1 LNRSVCGRWCALSAY
16 LVMGIA
22 WSAQAVDTVAIPP
35 SAETDT
41 VSLLQGWDREQIE
54 MRELVW
60 RTYAPTAVLDKDS
73 RGRTVANDLNDWVMT
88 KDVQDRLSSLR
99 AAAERQLRAG
109 DDHGARQTLESGR
122 AAVEEQ
128 RRVLSLVNYYWTQR
142 FALNRQRDLWLAWL
156 RLSPDAVNAQSKHWI
171 DPLEATLTRNL
182 SPATTQDALAKQVES
197 LKRAYNEERIK
208 LAELISDRR
217 LAEGKVVAAR
227 ERRMA
232 CAASPQHI
240 DRRREGVVATGDQ
253 PVAIAIDMSP
263 GRLYPEA
270 ARRNGISGSVDLRL
284 TIGTTGCMERAEV
297 LRSSGAEELDEAA
310 IDLSEYVHYFPA
322 KRGGQPIRAA
332 YTRTIAFQSE
342 DAIAA
347 QSGPNKVPTTAAAY
361 VTRGNNRLNHG
372 EYDLAIADFE
382 KAIDMDPTAAMGF
395 ADRGMAYIWKRQY
408 ELARKDLD
416 AAYALDPRNPVVFRG
431 RGMLAVDADDLGG
444 AIEAFTTSLE
454 IEPHNVFS
462 LQHRAAALLLAGEQD
477 KALAGYAEAIQLQPS
492 SLLSYAA
499 RSGIFRAQGKIEL
512 SVGEAES
519 LIAANPTDAHAFM
532 TAGAIDAASGK
543 NSQAMRAFDR
553 AVEIFPDEA
562 TYLFRAVYRSHTDL
576 AGERA
581 DIDAAMKLNPQS
593 ISASISLAKM
603 QSDARDYAGALA
615 TLGVVIA
622 IQTGN
627 YDLLTERGIVYAKSG
642 QPALAER
649 DFAAARA
656 IATGAT
662 ALNSI
667 CWRKATAGVALD
679 TALAECDAAV
689 AEARNQPAIID
700 SRGFVLLRLARY
712 EEAIACYDSAL
723 RIRPFSADSLYG
735 RGLAKRRH
743 GQSEE
748 ASADIG
754 KALLVDA
761 HVAERFADYG
771 LAE

>member
-1 LNRSVCGRWCALSAY
+1 
-16 LVMGIA
+16 MGIA
-22 WSAQAVDTVAIPP
+22 WSAQAVDTVAAPP
-35 SAETDT
+35 SNETDAA
-41 VSLLQGWDREQIE
+41 SLLQRWDREQIE
-54 MRELVW
+54 IRESVW

-73 RGRTVANDLNDWVMT
+73 RNRTVANDLNDWVMT
-88 KDVQDRLSSLR
+88 KDLQDRLSRLR

-109 DDHGARQTLESGR
+109 DEQGARQTLESGR

-128 RRVLSLVNYYWTQR
+128 RRVLSLIDYYWTQR

-156 RLSPDAVNAQSKHWI
+156 RLSPEAAGAQSKIWI
-171 DPLEATLTRNL
+171 APLEAALTRNL
-182 SPATTQDALAKQVES
+182 SPTTTQAALSKQVDS

-217 LAEGKVVAAR
+217 LAEGKVVVAR
-227 ERRMA
+227 ERRTV
-232 CAASPQHI
+232 CAASSQHI
-240 DRRREGVVATGDQ
+240 DRRPGGAVATGDQ
-253 PVAIAIDMSP
+253 PVGIAMDMSP

-310 IDLSEYVHYFPA
+310 IDLSEYAHYFPA
-322 KRGGQPIRAA
+322 ERGGRPIRAT
-332 YTRTIAFQSE
+332 YTRTIVFQSE
-342 DAIAA
+342 GAIAA
-347 QSGPNKVPTTAAAY
+347 PSDPNKVPTTAAAY
-361 VTRGNNRLNHG
+361 VTRGNNRLSHG
-372 EYDLAIADFE
+372 EYDLAIADFD

-395 ADRGMAYIWKRQY
+395 ADRGIAYIWKRQY

-416 AAYALDPRNPVVFRG
+416 AAYALNPRNPVVFRG
-431 RGMLAVDADDLGG
+431 RGMLAADANDLAG

-462 LQHRAAALLLAGEQD
+462 LLHRAAAQMLAGEQD
-477 KALAGYAEAIQLQPS
+477 KALAGYAEVIQLQPNS
-492 SLLSYAA
+492 VLPYAN
-499 RSGIFRAQGKIEL
+499 RSGIFRAQGKIDL

-519 LIAANPTDAHAFM
+519 LIAANPTNAQAYM
-532 TAGAIDAASGK
+532 TAGAIDAESGK
-543 NSQAMRAFDR
+543 DIEAMRAFDR
-553 AVEIFPDEA
+553 AVEISPDES
-562 TYLFRAVYRSHTDL
+562 TYLFRADHRSHTDL
-576 AGERA
+576 AGRRA

-593 ISASISLAKM
+593 IRASISLAKM
-603 QSDARDYAGALA
+603 QSDVRDYAGALT
-615 TLGVVIA
+615 TLGMVIA
-622 IQTGN
+622 DQTGN

-649 DFAAARA
+649 DFSAARA
-656 IATGAT
+656 IATSAT

-679 TALAECDAAV
+679 TALSECDAAV
-689 AEARNQPAIID
+689 AEAPNRSDMID

-723 RIRPFSADSLYG
+723 SIRPNSAYSLYG

-743 GQSEE
+743 GQVAE
-748 ASADIG
+748 ANADIG
-754 KALLVDA
+754 KARLIDA
-761 HVAERFADYG
+761 QVAERFADYG

>member
-1 LNRSVCGRWCALSAY
+1 MNRSVCGRWCAFSAY

-35 SAETDT
+35 STETDS

-54 MRELVW
+54 IRELVW
-60 RTYAPTAVLDKDS
+60 RTYAPTAALDKDS

-109 DDHGARQTLESGR
+109 DEQGARQTLESGR
-122 AAVEEQ
+122 AVVEEQ

-182 SPATTQDALAKQVES
+182 SPTTTQDALAKQVES

-227 ERRMA
+227 ERHMA

-240 DRRREGVVATGDQ
+240 DRRREGAVATGDQ
-253 PVAIAIDMSP
+253 PVAIAMDMSP

-347 QSGPNKVPTTAAAY
+347 PSDPNKVPTTAAAY
-361 VTRGNNRLNHG
+361 VTRGNNRLDHR
-372 EYDLAIADFE
+372 EYDLAIADFD

-431 RGMLAVDADDLGG
+431 RGILAVDANDLEE
-444 AIEAFTTSLE
+444 AIEAFTTSLK

-499 RSGIFRAQGKIEL
+499 RAGIFRAQGKIEL

-543 NSQAMRAFDR
+543 DSQAMRAFDR
-553 AVEIFPDEA
+553 AVEISPDEA
-562 TYLFRAVYRSHTDL
+562 TYLFRSVYRSHTDL

-581 DIDAAMKLNPQS
+581 DVDAAMKLNPQS
-593 ISASISLAKM
+593 ISASISLAKI

-622 IQTGN
+622 NQTGN

-656 IATGAT
+656 TATSAT
-662 ALNSI
+662 ALNNI

-689 AEARNQPAIID
+689 AEARHQSAMID

-712 EEAIACYDSAL
+712 EEAIACYDGAL
-723 RIRPFSADSLYG
+723 RIRPNSADSLYG
-735 RGLAKRRH
+735 RGLAKRRR

-748 ASADIG
+748 ANTDIG

-771 LAE
+771 LVE

>member
-1 LNRSVCGRWCALSAY
+1 MA
-16 LVMGIA
+16 IA
-22 WSAQAVDTVAIPP
+22 WSAQAVDAAAIAPRT
-35 SAETDT
+35 ATDT
-41 VSLLQGWDREQIE
+41 LSLLQGWDREQIE
-54 MRELVW
+54 IREMVW

-88 KDVQDRLSSLR
+88 KEVQDHLSSLR

-109 DDHGARQTLESGR
+109 DEQAARRTLDSGR
-122 AAVEEQ
+122 AAVAEQ
-128 RRVLSLVNYYWTQR
+128 RRVLLLVNYYWTQR
-142 FALNRQRDLWLAWL
+142 FVLNRQRDLWLAWL
-156 RLSPDAVNAQSKHWI
+156 KLSPVAVNAQSRHSI
-171 DPLEATLTRNL
+171 DPLEAALTRNL
-182 SPATTQDALAKQVES
+182 SPTTTQEALAKQVES

-208 LAELISDRR
+208 LAELFSDRR

-232 CAASPQHI
+232 CAPSPQHI
-240 DRRREGVVATGDQ
+240 DRRREGAVATGDQ
-253 PVAIAIDMSP
+253 PVAIAMDMSP

-270 ARRNGISGSVDLRL
+270 ARSNGISGSVDLRL

-322 KRGGQPIRAA
+322 RRGGQPIRGA

-347 QSGPNKVPTTAAAY
+347 PSNKVPTTAAAY

-372 EYDLAIADFE
+372 EYDLAIADLD
-382 KAIDMDPTAAMGF
+382 KAIEMDPTAALGF
-395 ADRGMAYIWKRQY
+395 ADRGMAHIWKRQY

-416 AAYALDPRNPVVFRG
+416 AAYALDPRNPIVFRG
-431 RGMLAVDADDLGG
+431 RGMLAVDADDLRG

-454 IEPHNVFS
+454 IEPHNAFS

-477 KALAGYAEAIQLQPS
+477 KALADYAEAIQIQPS
-492 SLLSYAA
+492 SLLPYVA
-499 RSGIFRAQGKIEL
+499 RADIFRAQGKIEL

-519 LIAANPTDAHAFM
+519 LIAANPTDARAFM

-543 NSQAMRAFDR
+543 DSQAMRAFDR
-553 AVEIFPDEA
+553 AVEMSPDEA
-562 TYLFRAVYRSHTDL
+562 TYLFRAVYKSHTDL

-593 ISASISLAKM
+593 ISASLSLAKM

-615 TLGVVIA
+615 TLGVEIA
-622 IQTGN
+622 DQTGN

-642 QPALAER
+642 QPALAVR

-656 IATGAT
+656 TATSAT

-689 AEARNQPAIID
+689 AEARNQPNMID

-712 EEAIACYDSAL
+712 QEAIACYDRAL
-723 RIRPFSADSLYG
+723 RIQPNAATSLYG

-748 ASADIG
+748 ANSDIR
-754 KALLVDA
+754 KALLLDA

-771 LAE
+771 LAD